1 MASNTASGSKLA
13 ELEEELKG
21 LKAQKTAILDL
32 SDLGPGQVILL
43 GELNKDLDRVQ
54 AAITALSSGGG
65 QLIQQ
70 VHDEGITPIAQSVKS
85 KLLLQIT

>member
-54 AAITALSSGGG
+54 AAITALSSGE
-65 QLIQQ
+65 LHLPASASATYSSL
-70 VHDEGITPIAQSVKS
+70 V
-85 KLLLQIT
+85 